1 MSGRPALNDGR
12 RSVVCLLCMLWLAA
26 TRSVANADV
35 EAVAVRVPSP
45 EGWVGQRMSV
55 FVELRAAGSFADTAS
70 FDLPELPGTIVLKIG
85 SPVVSTQELEGDS
98 WFVQT
103 HEFAVFSQKTGTVR
117 VPEFPVRF
125 RRRDDF
131 VGPVQDVTANCPAF
145 ELQLKRP
152 PNSDNI
158 PFLITTNSL
167 DVTETWDPQP
177 GPVEFG
183 AILKR
188 TIVQTSEQIP
198 GMALMP
204 APTAAADGIRVY
216 TGDMSTQD
224 SLQRGDFQGQRSETL
239 TYLMQRSGEVEL
251 PEIVYVW
258 WNPQTEQLESKVLPP
273 QKIVVGPRPVT
284 DSPAELRPPNPW
296 IAIASWTLAITLT
309 CVVVAGRSRWL
320 QRLRAVWLWLNP
332 PERVSA
338 RTLLRACHGN
348 DAAAANRAWNQWRTL
363 QTPGYVPSV
372 SLADAVCDMQRALF
386 GSTKPAEWS
395 GRELMTAFQTATRRP
410 PRGTSHAHALPSL
423 NPTVRER
430 QTDASRPGDSTSGPS
445 RRHEG

>member
-1 MSGRPALNDGR
+1 MSQQPVSFSGRRPVFC
-12 RSVVCLLCMLWLAA
+12 SLCVLWLISA
-26 TRSVANADV
+26 SGIVNADV
-35 EAVAVRVPSP
+35 AAVAVRVPSP
-45 EGWVGQRMSV
+45 DGWVGQRMSV

-103 HEFAVFSQKTGTVR
+103 HEFAVFSQKSGTVQ

-131 VGPVQDVTANCPAF
+131 VGPVQDVTASCPAF

-152 PNSDNI
+152 PGSDGI
-158 PFLITTNSL
+158 PFLITTSSL
-167 DVTETWDPQP
+167 QVTETWDPPP

-204 APTAAADGIRVY
+204 APTSAADGIRVY
-216 TGDMSTQD
+216 TGDTSTQD

-258 WNPQTEQLESKVLPP
+258 WNPETEQLESQVLPA
-273 QKIVVGPRPVT
+273 QKMVVAPAPVVNT
-284 DSPAELRPPNPW
+284 PAEPPPSNPW
-296 IAIASWTLAITLT
+296 IAITVWTLGIALAA
-309 CVVVAGRSRWL
+309 VVVAGRKRWRQQGQAL
-320 QRLRAVWLWLNP
+320 WQWLNP
-332 PERVSA
+332 PERVAA
-338 RTLLRACHGN
+338 RALLRACHSN
-348 DAAAANRAWNQWRTL
+348 DAVLANHAWNQWRGSQATD
-363 QTPGYVPSV
+363 YAPSP
-372 SLADAVCDMQRALF
+372 SLAEAVRHMQRTLF
-386 GSTKPAEWS
+386 GPKEQPEWS
-395 GRELMTAFQTATRRP
+395 GRDLMTAFRMATQQP
-410 PRGTSHAHALPSL
+410 SQEDSHSHSLPLL
-423 NPTVRER
+423 NPADSVC
-430 QTDASRPGDSTSGPS
+430 QPGG
-445 RRHEG
+445 

>member
-1 MSGRPALNDGR
+1 MSGRPASSSGR
-12 RSVVCLLCMLWLAA
+12 WPVFFLLWVLWLIAA
-26 TRSVANADV
+26 GGTANADV
-35 EAVAVRVPSP
+35 AAVAVRVPSP

-152 PNSDNI
+152 PNSESI

-167 DVTETWDPQP
+167 QVTETWDPQP

-204 APTAAADGIRVY
+204 APTAAEDGVRVY
-216 TGDMSTQD
+216 AGDMSTQD

-239 TYLMQRSGEVEL
+239 TYLMQRSGEMEL

-258 WNPQTEQLESKVLPP
+258 WNPETEQLQSQVLPA
-273 QKIVVGPRPVT
+273 QKIVVGPRPVA

-296 IAIASWTLAITLT
+296 IAIASWTLAIALM
-309 CVVVAGRSRWL
+309 CVAVAGRKRWR
-320 QRLRAVWLWLNP
+320 QHARAAWQWLNP

-338 RTLLRACHGN
+338 RALLRACHGN
-348 DAAAANRAWNQWRTL
+348 DAAAANSAWNRWRAS
-363 QTPGYVPSV
+363 QASDYVPPV
-372 SLADAVCDMQRALF
+372 SLANAVRDMQQALF
-386 GSTKPAEWS
+386 GAAAQAEWS
-395 GRELMTAFQTATRRP
+395 GRELMTAFQTATRRAA
-410 PRGTSHAHALPSL
+410 RVSSHPHALPLL
-423 NPTVRER
+423 NPTVCEG
-430 QTDASRPGDSTSGPS
+430 QTDG
-445 RRHEG
+445 